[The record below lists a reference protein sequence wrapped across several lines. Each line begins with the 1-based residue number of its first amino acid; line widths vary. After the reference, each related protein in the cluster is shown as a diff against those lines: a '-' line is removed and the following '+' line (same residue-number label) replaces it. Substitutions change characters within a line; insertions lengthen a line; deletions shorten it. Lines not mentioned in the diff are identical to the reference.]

1 MVVAGLRETRRPAS
15 ATQGLRQFL
24 RSLPDIGDI
33 AEGQHFCGRPQRGQG
48 ASRFRVDARCTAS
61 VACLERMA
69 ERGDA
74 VPVCLLLQCLQYLG
88 TLELSAVGGDAL
100 LWMVR
105 LRRDATLGN
114 GGMDTDA
121 GTFRQKVEKMAME
134 VEDHHSWR
142 ERSEESTTER
152 LTNLLGRHER
162 QLEAFQS
169 EAQALKGQ
177 RREVEATRRQLDTFL
192 QELVQQDAPRVRGR
206 LQVLVLHGR
215 QSNAN
220 LANFQISGLK
230 TAFGKETFR
239 RRFGDRLRKGAGESG
254 NSSSWDPVHVTSLY
268 GAVEEDTDFEFLEGD
283 VTWAYRPGVD
293 LHDADPMSVN
303 LSKGKD
309 FKVWF
314 NHTTDDPRE
323 RPDLYKQQ
331 DPGVCVS
338 YEGVEG
344 AVDALL
350 QRVTQEP
357 VDAVVGLFEG
367 CIVVHLAA
375 ARLLLDGATLPWPV
389 SVFFGDLPI
398 RDARWASAFDN
409 AKAKHASIHV
419 FGRNDEY
426 YHYGRRAAGMMAP
439 EDYYEAPLVL
449 EHVRNCCGRLV
460 QDGTSDLH
468 RWLRT
473 SRPLKPLSPPL
484 LEMELMVPRKLRV
497 LALTGGH
504 SCTEVLRFQC
514 ANLQQA
520 LGRDA
525 CEWTYIEGTEDWNW
539 FEGEPIVS
547 DMEKTLAKGAQLK
560 NWYMDSITEATPTE
574 KPNREK
580 QYHKIPEK
588 VEKLKELIFEEGP
601 FDVVVAFSQ
610 GCIMMHLLI
619 GHLRKEDPSA
629 QKAKRWHH
637 TRNSPEE
644 MPWRLSDAWMW
655 KM

>member
-1 MVVAGLRETRRPAS
+1 MG
-15 ATQGLRQFL
+15 
-24 RSLPDIGDI
+24 
-33 AEGQHFCGRPQRGQG
+33 
-48 ASRFRVDARCTAS
+48 
-61 VACLERMA
+61 
-69 ERGDA
+69 
-74 VPVCLLLQCLQYLG
+74 
-88 TLELSAVGGDAL
+88 
-100 LWMVR
+100 
-105 LRRDATLGN
+105 
-114 GGMDTDA
+114 
-121 GTFRQKVEKMAME
+121 
-134 VEDHHSWR
+134 
-142 ERSEESTTER
+142 SE
-152 LTNLLGRHER
+152 
-162 QLEAFQS
+162 
-169 EAQALKGQ
+169 
-177 RREVEATRRQLDTFL
+177 
-192 QELVQQDAPRVRGR
+192 ELVQQDAPRVRGR

-230 TAFGKETFR
+230 TAFGK
-239 RRFGDRLRKGAGESG
+239 
-254 NSSSWDPVHVTSLY
+254 
-268 GAVEEDTDFEFLEGD
+268 DTDFEFLEGD

-314 NHTTDDPRE
+314 SHTTDDPRE

-449 EHVRNCCGRLV
+449 EHVEGHRLPQLQPEAGALYTRVAREVRNCCGRLV

-580 QYHKIPEK
+580 QFDPASRVVYHKIPEK

-644 MPWRLSDAWMW
+644 MPWRLSVFFNGMHIRDQDYMHLFETPSPHPTVHIFGKADEFYDYGRDGFGYKPQEEYYEDPLIFTHEEGHNFPTQPPRSRQIYSRVASEVWRRCGGRPP
-655 KM
+655 

>member
-1 MVVAGLRETRRPAS
+1 MG
-15 ATQGLRQFL
+15 
-24 RSLPDIGDI
+24 
-33 AEGQHFCGRPQRGQG
+33 
-48 ASRFRVDARCTAS
+48 
-61 VACLERMA
+61 
-69 ERGDA
+69 
-74 VPVCLLLQCLQYLG
+74 
-88 TLELSAVGGDAL
+88 
-100 LWMVR
+100 
-105 LRRDATLGN
+105 
-114 GGMDTDA
+114 
-121 GTFRQKVEKMAME
+121 
-134 VEDHHSWR
+134 
-142 ERSEESTTER
+142 SE
-152 LTNLLGRHER
+152 
-162 QLEAFQS
+162 
-169 EAQALKGQ
+169 
-177 RREVEATRRQLDTFL
+177 
-192 QELVQQDAPRVRGR
+192 ELVQQDAPRVRGR

-230 TAFGKETFR
+230 TAFGK
-239 RRFGDRLRKGAGESG
+239 
-254 NSSSWDPVHVTSLY
+254 
-268 GAVEEDTDFEFLEGD
+268 DTDFEFLEGD

-449 EHVRNCCGRLV
+449 EHVEGHRLPQLQPEAGALYTRVAREVRNCCGRLV

-547 DMEKTLAKGAQLK
+547 DMEKTLAKGECQREMKCLEISWNSTFRLAKMLRLDCWQCVTNGHGCTWLVCNGGAQLK

-580 QYHKIPEK
+580 Q
-588 VEKLKELIFEEGP
+588 
-601 FDVVVAFSQ
+601 FDPASRSVPQDS
-610 GCIMMHLLI
+610 
-619 GHLRKEDPSA
+619 
-629 QKAKRWHH
+629 
-637 TRNSPEE
+637 
-644 MPWRLSDAWMW
+644 
-655 KM
+655 